1 MTKLRTPK
9 ARYSNL
15 GFELLGHALAR
26 ASGLTY
32 AEMVRRRF
40 ADPLG
45 LTTFYV
51 PAAPEEL
58 RPTALVG
65 TSRFGRPR
73 RPWTGEAIGPAG
85 GIRAGIED
93 MAVLAQSLLNG
104 SAPGLAALDPVGTFG
119 GRRVRIGAAWVT
131 IDLHGVG
138 VDDDAVPFGGR
149 NVVYAIDEL
158 DGHGSR
164 SCTRSAFLRRQRCR
178 PVSRARHDDSLPL
191 TVCRWIR
198 ARGSSRD
205 RY

>member
-104 SAPGLAALDPVGTFG
+104 SAPGLAAPGARLPGACWWHPRRIPPAPCWGRWRCRRASANSSRSTIARSLAE
-119 GRRVRIGAAWVT
+119 GRRPPETSRRRLPLELARDDEGAA
-131 IDLHGVG
+131 GRP
-138 VDDDAVPFGGR
+138 AAPFIWGAR
-149 NVVYAIDEL
+149 N
-158 DGHGSR
+158 
-164 SCTRSAFLRRQRCR
+164 
-178 PVSRARHDDSLPL
+178 
-191 TVCRWIR
+191 
-198 ARGSSRD
+198 
-205 RY
+205 